1 MSNEA
6 SMRIV
11 GFKKDDRTVLVGAL
25 SSNGAEVKVFADV
38 EDFWVSPH
46 AIIAAGPTGPT
57 FQVENVELVPPVVKS
72 ARVLCIG
79 LNYPDHIKEGTYRD
93 TQLPEIP
100 TLFARWPT
108 SLSVDGADI
117 PVPSTEDGLDWE
129 GEVVAWIG
137 TPLVDATAEE
147 ALAAVVGYS
156 TFNDV
161 TARRAQKATSQW
173 IMGKNGDRSGP
184 IGPMVPVAE
193 VGDLRDGLQIETR
206 VNGAVVQ
213 RGSTA
218 QMIYGVGETLAH
230 ISRSF
235 TLHPGDLLATG
246 TPSGVGYARTPPW
259 LLRPGDVVEVEIER
273 LGILTNH
280 IVDNTHRRLIAETAS
295 PHIQL
300 TTN

>member
-1 MSNEA
+1 
-6 SMRIV
+6 MRIV
-11 GFKKDDRTVLVGAL
+11 GLNQDDGTVLVGAL
-25 SSNGAEVKVFADV
+25 SSNGTEVVVFTNV
-38 EDFWVSPH
+38 EDFWASPH
-46 AIIAAGPTGPT
+46 AFVAAGPTGPT
-57 FQVENVELVPPVVKS
+57 FQVKDIELVPPVLKS
-72 ARVLCIG
+72 ARVLCVG
-79 LNYPDHIKEGTYRD
+79 LNYLDHVKEGTYRD
-93 TQLPEIP
+93 TQLPDIP

-108 SLSVDGADI
+108 SLTVDGAAI

-137 TPLVDATAEE
+137 SSLVDATAEE

-156 TFNDV
+156 AFNDV
-161 TARRAQKATSQW
+161 TSRRAQKATSQW

-184 IGPMVPVAE
+184 LGPMVPVAE
-193 VGDLRDGLQIETR
+193 VGDLRDGLRIETR

-235 TLHPGDLLATG
+235 TLHRGDLLATG

-259 LLRPGDVVEVEIER
+259 LLHPGDVVEVEIER
-273 LGILTNH
+273 LGRLTNP
-280 IVDNTHRRLIAETAS
+280 IVDNTHRRLMADMAS
-295 PHIQL
+295 L
-300 TTN
+300 TSDSLLASKGNYR